1 MQNSSFY
8 IVKYLTPNL
17 RCLLCNVL
25 TQPHFNYVCIGW
37 YSNLSKK
44 IEKKK
49 KIKLHRIT
57 ASVCLQ
63 VDIMVHI
70 FQKECETTNW
80 LPIKERFNQ

>member
-49 KIKLHRIT
+49 KK
-57 ASVCLQ
+57 
-63 VDIMVHI
+63 
-70 FQKECETTNW
+70 
-80 LPIKERFNQ
+80 NQTSQNNCIRLSAGGYNGTYISKRM